1 MADLADSGYL
11 LQPHVSAG
19 RIPSHQGYRLYIN
32 KLMPKKPLSM
42 DEKVFVNGTLR
53 LASTDPEK
61 LLESAARVLSDI
73 TSFTAIVTAPPSGE
87 SCVKDIAFVGIGKQ
101 TAMLTLMTTDGMVK
115 NKIFRCEFELNEDVL
130 RMFSGILN
138 GKFRGEKLKDVTPE
152 FVDILVGED
161 RELAFLLLP
170 VIDALMETAKEVCE
184 IKVKIYGQKNLLSI
198 PGITTETV
206 INIFNFL
213 ENKENVFGLL
223 DSDNCGAKFIVGE
236 ENSYVQLRDASV
248 ISTHY
253 NIGGKFGTIG
263 VIGPT
268 RMDYAMTY
276 SRIEYVSSLV
286 GALLGRI
293 LENR

>member
-1 MADLADSGYL
+1 MEPLSRKLQILSTIVEKYVDSGLPVGSKLVCEDLKFSVSSATVRSEMADLADSGYL

-32 KLMPKKPLSM
+32 KLMPKKLLPV

-61 LLESAARVLSDI
+61 LLESAAKVLSDI
-73 TSFTAIVTAPPSGE
+73 TSLTAIVTAPPSGE
-87 SCVKDIAFVGIGKQ
+87 SCVKDIAFVEIGKQ

-115 NKIFRCEFELNEDVL
+115 NKIFRCEFEINEDVL

-138 GKFRGEKLKDVTPE
+138 GKFRGEKMKDVTPE
-152 FVDILVGED
+152 FIDILVGKD

-213 ENKENVFGLL
+213 ENKENVFELL
-223 DSDNCGAKFIVGE
+223 
-236 ENSYVQLRDASV
+236 
-248 ISTHY
+248 
-253 NIGGKFGTIG
+253 
-263 VIGPT
+263 
-268 RMDYAMTY
+268 
-276 SRIEYVSSLV
+276 
-286 GALLGRI
+286 
-293 LENR
+293 